1 MRKLRVVLF
10 VVLIIVLAIL
20 LAVSCNGQGVTDSV
34 GGLCISTWNVQ
45 NLFNAEVDGNEY
57 DEYKPSAGWSQSAY
71 ETRLSN
77 ASRVLACLPSAGFHI
92 MVLNEIE
99 NPDVVE
105 DLIKTGILAK
115 MGIRYYACAGSG
127 GGAIQTA
134 VISSIPICSARIHET
149 GEDVRPILEAGFDI
163 EGGKLFVLAVHFK
176 SNVGGVAETA
186 SKRASQA
193 SVVRDVARQI
203 RQDNPGC
210 LVLVCGDMN
219 EECWDEN
226 ALGRG
231 DGAVLKVGSSFAMDT
246 WYCFW
251 LDSRQNIWPLG
262 SYMYDGHWKC
272 YDNILVSSAGN
283 DGTGWEFES
292 CGVVFE
298 SFQKTS
304 DSKPFAWDRN
314 LLRGVSDHLPVWV
327 TFKLI

>member
-1 MRKLRVVLF
+1 MRRLRVVLF

-20 LAVSCNGQGVTDSV
+20 VAVSCNGQGVSDSD
-34 GGLCISTWNVQ
+34 GGLCISSWNVQ
-45 NLFNAEVDGNEY
+45 NLFDAEPDGNEY
-57 DEYKPSAGWSQSAY
+57 DEYKPSSGWSQSAY
-71 ETRLSN
+71 LTRLSN
-77 ASRVLACLPSAGFHI
+77 VRKVLSYLPSAGFHI
-92 MVLNEIE
+92 VVLNEVE
-99 NPDVVE
+99 SPRVVE
-105 DLIKTGILAK
+105 DLIKTGELAK
-115 MGIRYYACAGSG
+115 MGIRYYACAGSEG
-127 GGAIQTA
+127 SAIQTA
-134 VISSIPICSARIHET
+134 VISSIPICSARIHDA
-149 GEDVRPILEAGFDI
+149 GEDVRPVLETEFDTS
-163 EGGKLFVLAVHFK
+163 EGKLFVLAVHFK
-176 SNVGGVAETA
+176 SNVGGTAETA
-186 SKRASQA
+186 SMRVAQA
-193 SVVRDVARQI
+193 SVARDVSRQI
-203 RQDNPGC
+203 RKDNPGC

-251 LDSRQNIWPLG
+251 TDSRQNLWPSG

-304 DSKPFAWDRN
+304 DSKPFAWDRH
-314 LLRGVSDHLPVWV
+314 LLRGISDHLPVWV
-327 TFKLI
+327 RFKPI

>member
-20 LAVSCNGQGVTDSV
+20 MAVSCNGQGVTDSD

-45 NLFNAEVDGNEY
+45 NLFNAELDGNEY
-57 DEYKPSAGWSQSAY
+57 DEYKPSSGWSQSAY
-71 ETRLSN
+71 ETRLSS
-77 ASRVLACLPSAGFHI
+77 ARRVLSYLPAAKIHI
-92 MVLNEIE
+92 MVLNEVE
-99 NPDVVE
+99 NPEVVE
-105 DLIKTGILAK
+105 DLIKTGDTAE
-115 MGIRYYACAGSG
+115 MGIRYYACAGSEG
-127 GGAIQTA
+127 GSIQTA
-134 VISSIPICSARIHET
+134 VASSIPICNARIHDT
-149 GEDVRPILEAGFDI
+149 GEDLRPVLEVEFDTG
-163 EGGKLFVLAVHFK
+163 GGKLFVLAVHFK
-176 SNVGGVAETA
+176 SNVGGVSETA
-186 SKRASQA
+186 SKRAGQA

-203 RQDNPGC
+203 RKDNPGC
-210 LVLVCGDMN
+210 LVVVCGDMN

-231 DGAVLKVGSSFAMDT
+231 DGAVLKVGSFFAMDT

-251 LDSRQNIWPLG
+251 LDSRRTLWPLG
-262 SYMYDGHWKC
+262 SYMYDGLWKC
-272 YDNILVSSAGN
+272 YDNILVSSAGS
-283 DGTGWEFES
+283 DGTGWEFEG
-292 CGVVFE
+292 CGVLFE